1 MKKTAGVVFVT
12 IILAA
17 AAFGQAAA
25 TPYQRTSRFEFGFW
39 GGYGLGS
46 AAGST
51 HYDSL
56 WSVSPLGL
64 GLVQEAGAI
73 DFRARN
79 GLGIGASAA
88 VFLSPGFGLEFSL
101 GFAYT
106 DAPLTSSYELTR
118 SLLGGA
124 EASSDFE
131 WPGRG
136 SLVSLPL
143 SFDLVIRFGSGMW
156 SGYASLGPTLFL
168 HGFSA
173 ESHLGF
179 ATTAGPGLDALKIG
193 LETGSKVWMAPGG
206 NAGAGLAVKL
216 TPMLSAV
223 LDVRYYVSPAKT
235 LSWGV
240 VTGSYPG
247 LFREAVTYPI
257 GDPAAA
263 VIKNLY
269 DLSFAV
275 RPSFLQIA
283 AGMKL
288 RL

>member
-1 MKKTAGVVFVT
+1 MKKTTGIVFMS
-12 IILAA
+12 IILAVA
-17 AAFGQAAA
+17 GFGQSAA
-25 TPYQRTSRFEFGFW
+25 PYQRTSRFEFGFW

-46 AAGST
+46 AAGSA

-56 WSVSPLGL
+56 WSISPLGL
-64 GLVQEAGAI
+64 GLVEEVGSI
-73 DFRARN
+73 DFRTRN
-79 GLGIGASAA
+79 GAGIGASAA
-88 VFLSPGFGLEFSL
+88 FFLSPGFGLEFSL

-118 SLLGGA
+118 NLLLGGT
-124 EASSDFE
+124 EASSGFE
-131 WPGRG
+131 WPGCG
-136 SLVSLPL
+136 SMVSLPL

-179 ATTAGPGLDALKIG
+179 ATTAGPGLDALKVG
-193 LETGSKVWMAPGG
+193 LETGSRFWLAPGG

-223 LDVRYYVSPAKT
+223 LDVRYYLSPAKT
-235 LSWGV
+235 LSWDV

-247 LFREAVTYPI
+247 LFREAVTYQV

-263 VIKNLY
+263 VIRNLY
-269 DLSFAV
+269 DLSFSV

-283 AGMKL
+283 AGIKL